1 MATKVLDITKE
12 HCPMTFVKTKIEL
25 SKLQPGDILE
35 VLLSEGEPLDN
46 VPRNAKE
53 QGYNVL
59 SVEHVISIR
68 VLGGFPFP
76 RSQLL
81 FVAYCNESFVTF
93 YIPFIKI
100 MLYIC
105 KQY

>member
-25 SKLQPGDILE
+25 SKLAPGDTLE

-53 QGYNVL
+53 QGFNVL
-59 SVEHVISIR
+59 SVEHVEGTTHR
-68 VLGGFPFP
+68 VII
-76 RSQLL
+76 
-81 FVAYCNESFVTF
+81 V
-93 YIPFIKI
+93 K
-100 MLYIC
+100 
-105 KQY
+105 